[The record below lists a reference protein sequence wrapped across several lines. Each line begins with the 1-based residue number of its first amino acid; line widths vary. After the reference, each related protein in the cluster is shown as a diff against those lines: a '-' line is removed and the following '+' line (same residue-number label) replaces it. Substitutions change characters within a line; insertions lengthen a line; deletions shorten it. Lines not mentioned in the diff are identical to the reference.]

1 VKMKM
6 VILSEGSF
14 GLRAF
19 RAGQSFFRNGAR

>member
-14 GLRAF
+14 VCAPFGP
-19 RAGQSFFRNGAR
+19 GKVFFRNGAR